1 MLTQK
6 KVFFYGIFASS
17 FIISSIIILM
27 FVTFAFKF
35 GFTQPTSP
43 YSQIY
48 GGEDSEYPVWMG
60 KMTSDQID

>member
-1 MLTQK
+1 
-6 KVFFYGIFASS
+6 
-17 FIISSIIILM
+17 M

-43 YSQIY
+43 YSRIY